1 MLAGA
6 ISLDPTVNI
15 QSWAESLVRRATRS
29 PMEKYRSL
37 FHTEQVVIYV
47 IERPNE
53 RPVVPRWSTD
63 DGELWLAGNVCYKY
77 QQTYLQPPKSIQ
89 DFSTKTEYGHCLSRQ
104 VSADHRTLRIASDR
118 LGIQRLYFAKFNGS
132 FLFARNS
139 DVANGVIDDQELPK

>member
-63 DGELWLAGNVCYKY
+63 DDAYTSGQTSISGHHANIHTARRERGRGQLLLLGN
-77 QQTYLQPPKSIQ
+77 P
-89 DFSTKTEYGHCLSRQ
+89 
-104 VSADHRTLRIASDR
+104 
-118 LGIQRLYFAKFNGS
+118 
-132 FLFARNS
+132 
-139 DVANGVIDDQELPK
+139 